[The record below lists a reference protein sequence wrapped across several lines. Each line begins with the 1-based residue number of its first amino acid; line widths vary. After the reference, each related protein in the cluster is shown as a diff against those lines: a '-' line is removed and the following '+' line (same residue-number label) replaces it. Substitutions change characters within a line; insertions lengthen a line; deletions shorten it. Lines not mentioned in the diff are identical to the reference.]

1 MLLDLVASVL
11 HEVLD
16 VLQMSL
22 YNQFHVLLTLIELCS
37 SLQFL
42 VLLLEEEIQLTLLGL
57 NHLCEP
63 LVRLSQ
69 QLVPLVG
76 MLL

>member
-11 HEVLD
+11 HEVFH
-16 VLQMSL
+16 VLEMSL
-22 YNQFHVLLTLIELCS
+22 YNQLHVLLTLVELCS

-42 VLLLEEEIQLTLLGL
+42 VLLLEEEVKLALLCL

-63 LVRLSQ
+63 LIRLAK
-69 QLVPLVG
+69 QLVPLIGV
-76 MLL
+76 LL